1 MSLRHVILGLVV
13 EQPRHGY
20 ALQAALEQCFGELC
34 DPGPG
39 EVYRVLAALSRAG
52 LVSAS
57 TVRIGRRPR
66 RKVYAPTAA
75 GRRALTAW
83 LRDDVPAAPRPGREE
98 LWLRLLVAARVAPAL
113 LAGLLDGQVESGRRA
128 VRALEEARP
137 ELERPVELLPLVL
150 TLRHASALAVARQTL
165 HTAELCRDVVTRYRS
180 GAAVAELVE
189 RATGDDAARA
199 ARTTRSG
206 ATG

>member
-20 ALQAALEQCFGELC
+20 ALQAALEECFGELC

-39 EVYRVLAALSRAG
+39 EVYRVLGALSRAG

-75 GRRALTAW
+75 GRRALGAW
-83 LRDDVPAAPRPGREE
+83 LRDDARVASRPGREE
-98 LWLRLLVAARVAPAL
+98 LWLRILVAARVAPGL
-113 LAGLLDGQVESGRRA
+113 LAGLLDAQVESRRRA
-128 VRALEEARP
+128 VRALEEGRP
-137 ELERPVELLPLVL
+137 ELRRTVELLPLVL
-150 TLRHASALAVARQTL
+150 ALRHAGALAVARQTL
-165 HTAELCRDVVTRYRS
+165 HTAELCREVVARYQR
-180 GAAVAELVE
+180 GASLAELVE
-189 RATGDDAARA
+189 RVSGGGAERAERTGPP
-199 ARTTRSG
+199 G